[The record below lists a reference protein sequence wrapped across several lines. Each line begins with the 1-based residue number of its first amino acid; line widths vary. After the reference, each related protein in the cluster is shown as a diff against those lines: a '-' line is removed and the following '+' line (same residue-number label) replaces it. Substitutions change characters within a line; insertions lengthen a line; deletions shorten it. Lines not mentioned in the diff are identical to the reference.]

1 MEKNIYEIIQ
11 DWHELLK
18 NGTITEDEFN
28 SKKNELL
35 NFEKLKNEVSEKEE
49 ENEKIEYGKSKK
61 FVYKSFYI
69 FAGVVC
75 AGILFFNIYKS
86 MNKNEE
92 QMENENY
99 NTENVK
105 NNQVIGNYIIEAD
118 NSNLVHFYDKP
129 EISTERK
136 AYFSTKDTVYVSRIE
151 NDFGYVEFLN
161 SNGKKSIGWLQLI
174 NMNYCAECIN

>member
-1 MEKNIYEIIQ
+1 MERNIYAIIQ

-35 NFEKLKNEVSEKEE
+35 NFEKLKNEGLEKEKE
-49 ENEKIEYGKSKK
+49 IDRIEYGKSKN
-61 FVYKSFYI
+61 FVCISFYI

-75 AGILFFNIYKS
+75 VGILFFNIYKRI
-86 MNKNEE
+86 NKNEE
-92 QMENENY
+92 QMESENY
-99 NTENVK
+99 NTEYVK

-118 NSNLVHFYDKP
+118 DANLVHFYDKP
-129 EISTERK
+129 EISTVRK
-136 AYFSTKDTVYVSRIE
+136 AYFSTKDTVYVSKIE

-161 SNGKKSIGWLQLI
+161 SNGKKSIGWLQLVK
-174 NMNYCAECIN
+174 MNYCAECIN